1 MRIEGSLF
9 NLKNN
14 VIDGMDSRTYD
25 QLYFIGSGDN
35 YKKKSDSSDS
45 ITVKASGNFYINTDP
60 VGSSFSDILDGGDS
74 GNNTQFIGPIV
85 GGVTPTR
92 KTGI

>member
-1 MRIEGSLF
+1 MGIEGSLF

-14 VIDGMDSRTYD
+14 VIDGRDSKTYNE
-25 QLYFIGSGDN
+25 LFFIGSSDN

-60 VGSSFSDILDGGDS
+60 VGSKFPDILDGGDS
-74 GNNTQFIGPIV
+74 GSNSQFIGPII
-85 GGVTPTR
+85 GGVSPTR
-92 KTGI
+92 KSGI